1 MNFKS
6 FPFNQLTTAQLYS
19 ILELRYKVFVV
30 EQQSIYNEIDG
41 LDQSS
46 IHYCIFADSKLLAY
60 ARVRH
65 VSAVD
70 IKIERVVCDKLHR
83 GKGLA
88 DKLLEEIVKTQNEQK
103 QNCRISLSAQVE
115 VVDFYKNRGFKPAG
129 KVYDDGGIPHQNMQK
144 VL

>member
-1 MNFKS
+1 MLMNFKS

-46 IHYCIFADSKLLAY
+46 IHYCIFDDSKLLAY
-60 ARVRH
+60 TRVRH
-65 VSAVD
+65 VSAMD

-83 GKGLA
+83 GKGLVN
-88 DKLLEEIVKTQNEQK
+88 KLLEEIVKAQK
-103 QNCRISLSAQVE
+103 QNCRISLSAQIE
-115 VVDFYKNRGFKPAG
+115 VVDFYKKRGFKPAG
-129 KVYDDGGIPHQNMQK
+129 KVYDDGGIPHQDMQK